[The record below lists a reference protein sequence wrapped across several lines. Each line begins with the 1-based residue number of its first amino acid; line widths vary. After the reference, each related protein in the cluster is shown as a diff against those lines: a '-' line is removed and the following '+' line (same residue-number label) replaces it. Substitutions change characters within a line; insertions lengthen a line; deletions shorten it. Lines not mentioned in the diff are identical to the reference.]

1 MELIVMMHEFE
12 HIVSAYQNNKQQAKA
27 SVLATV
33 VALVGTSYRKPGVR
47 MLISEGGQMVGAV
60 SGGCVEKE
68 IYRQSESVFKN
79 GIPKMMTYDGRF
91 RLGCEGI
98 LYILIE
104 PIELSQDF
112 IENFKKSLD
121 DRGALHLTS
130 YFTKQDQQLSLSF
143 GTRVA
148 FSDGTTFPINSAMMN
163 PTDEK
168 LEALEVFQ
176 QDLPPALK
184 LVIIGS
190 EHDAVQLCSFAAL
203 SGWDVCVIATDSDPK
218 EISNFPGA
226 KAVINTRAELFD
238 MDLID
243 QRTAVMLMTH
253 SYSKDLK
260 YLLRLE
266 QGVIIPYIGLL
277 GPAKRRERVLNEI
290 MEHRPQVSEG
300 FFNAIH
306 GPAGI
311 NIGAETPQEIAI
323 SILSEMLSIFREQ
336 QILPLKDKK
345 GRIHS

>member
-1 MELIVMMHEFE
+1 MIHEFE
-12 HIVSAYQNNKQQAKA
+12 NIVTAYQQNKLQGKA

-33 VALVGTSYRKPGVR
+33 VALEGTSYRKPGVR
-47 MLISEGGQMVGAV
+47 MLINVDGKMIGAV

-68 IYRQSESVFKN
+68 IYRQSESVFKD
-79 GIPKMMTYDGRF
+79 GIPKIMTYDGRF

-104 PIELSQDF
+104 PIQLSEDF
-112 IENFKKSLD
+112 IQGFEKCLENREPL
-121 DRGALHLTS
+121 GLTS
-130 YFTKQDQQLSLSF
+130 YFTKQDQQLDLSF
-143 GTRVA
+143 GTRVEFA
-148 FSDGTTFPINSAMMN
+148 NGISFPMNSGMN
-163 PTDEK
+163 TPDALR
-168 LEALEVFQ
+168 LEALEVFHE
-176 QDLPPALK
+176 DLPPALN
-184 LVIIGS
+184 LVIIGA

-226 KAVINTRAELFD
+226 KTVINTRAELFE

-243 QRTAVMLMTH
+243 DRTAVMLMTH
-253 SYSKDLK
+253 SYSKDFK

-266 QGVIIPYIGLL
+266 QGIVIPYIGLL

-290 MEHRPQVSEG
+290 MEHRPQVSEE
-300 FFNAIH
+300 FFDSIH

-323 SILSEMLSIFREQ
+323 SILSEMLSVFREQ
-336 QILPLKDKK
+336 QIISLKDKK